1 MLAAYFESFSDSV
14 EFCGWPSESIHE
26 SATRNVEK
34 YFSGTKG
41 EPLSASVIA
50 LAPGCPDIVGVAL
63 FVDRPEKGAYLDLLY
78 VRTDFQ
84 RLFAVRASRF
94 RKFSDIL
101 TSQSL
106 DKSDRIVQR

>member
-1 MLAAYFESFSDSV
+1 MSYHHYTVIPVSPDDRERMLAAYFESFSDSV

-63 FVDRPEKGAYLDLLY
+63 FIDRPEKGA
-78 VRTDFQ
+78 
-84 RLFAVRASRF
+84 
-94 RKFSDIL
+94 
-101 TSQSL
+101 
-106 DKSDRIVQR
+106 